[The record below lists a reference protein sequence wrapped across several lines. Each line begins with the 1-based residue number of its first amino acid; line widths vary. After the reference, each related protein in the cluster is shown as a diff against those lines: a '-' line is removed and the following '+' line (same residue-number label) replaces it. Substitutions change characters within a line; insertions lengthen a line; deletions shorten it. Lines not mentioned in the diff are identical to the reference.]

1 MDIKLYHFSKKI
13 NSTKQPVQADSEV
26 VYTCTLKEPCGIL
39 SPVIVLNMGT
49 TIPPSAYNY
58 AFIPL
63 FGRYYYVKEWTYS
76 GGLWTGSLEVDPLA
90 SWKSNIGAST
100 CYILRSSV
108 SSDGDILDMTYP
120 CTGVT
125 TLSKTTASS
134 PWLLT
139 PGSGMFVVG
148 IAGQSTTYYLFT
160 PGTLDTFF
168 TNIFSDGY
176 ANAVTADW
184 ATVFPQL
191 KSQMNPLQYVTSIMW
206 VPFMAE
212 GTAVTSVRVGWV
224 DVLVDAYKVDGDGT
238 RYGTL
243 TFNTPDHPQIAR
255 GAYLNNSP
263 YSGYNLFFPPWG
275 KIQLDPDIVANSTT
289 IAAWWYVDLRTGMG
303 TLRLENETGVV
314 LSWLHSQVGVNYQV
328 SQVVNR
334 GFGIGDLIAPA
345 IGIGAGAM
353 TGNVTGAITT
363 TASAIGSFAASKIPS
378 ATTIGSNGGID
389 SLMGTPALQAEFKEI
404 VSEDLDHRGR
414 PYCQNATISTLGGYM
429 MVSDADISLPATLEE
444 QSSIRS
450 YMEGG
455 FFYE

>member
-1 MDIKLYHFSKKI
+1 MDINLYQFSKKI
-13 NSTKQPVQADSEV
+13 NSTKQPTTGALT
-26 VYTCTLKEPCGIL
+26 YNCTLKEPCGIL
-39 SPVIVLNMGT
+39 SPVIALNMGT
-49 TIPPSAYNY
+49 STPPSAYNY

-63 FGRYYYVKEWTYS
+63 FGRYYYVKEWTYNS
-76 GGLWTGSLEVDPLA
+76 GLWTGALEVDPLA

-100 CYILRSSV
+100 CYILRSSQ
-108 SSDGDILDMTYP
+108 SYDGDILDNTYP
-120 CTGVT
+120 CTGST
-125 TLSKTTASS
+125 TISKYEAVS
-134 PWLLT
+134 PWLLGT
-139 PGSGMFVVG
+139 GSGMFVVG

-160 PGTLDTFF
+160 HSTLDAFF
-168 TNIFSDGY
+168 TILFSDGY

-191 KSQMNPLQYVTSIMW
+191 KSQLNPLQFVTSIMW
-206 VPFMAE
+206 IPFSAE
-212 GTAVTSVRVGWV
+212 GTEVSSIRVGWV
-224 DVLVDAYKVDGDGT
+224 DVGVVAFKVDGNGT
-238 RYGTL
+238 RYGSM
-243 TFNTPDHPQIAR
+243 TFTTPDHPQISR
-255 GAYLNNSP
+255 GAYLNNAP
-263 YSGYNLFFPPWG
+263 YSGYNVFIPPWG
-275 KIQLDPDIVANSTT
+275 KIQLDPDVMANSTN
-289 IAAWWYVDLRTGMG
+289 IVAWWYVDLRTGAG
-303 TLRLENETGVV
+303 TLRLENENGIV

-334 GFGIGDLIAPA
+334 GFGVGDLIAPA
-345 IGIGAGAM
+345 IGIGAGAA

-414 PYCQNATISTLGGYM
+414 PLCQNATINTLAGYM
-429 MVSDADISLPATLEE
+429 MVSDADISIPATLEE

-450 YMEGG
+450 YLEGG